1 MTAEALGLGGV
12 SVLVLGAS
20 LGVVLARN
28 LFHAVLWLALAL
40 VGTAGL
46 FVLLHAEFLAAVQVL
61 LYAGGVVTIVVFAI
75 MLTERLVGD
84 SIRQT
89 NRGISAGRWWPRPFR
104 RSRGDDLRAPR
115 AAPPPPPDL
124 TTATLGRAVLTEW
137 VLAFEVLGILLV
149 AALLGAL
156 SSPARRSE
164 RAARVPPARGGHV
177 RDRPVRG
184 PDAPECRRH
193 PPRPRAHAERGQHR
207 PGCLRALRRGAAGW
221 VFALFTI
228 AITVTEVAVGLAIVI
243 VIFRVRRTVDADHLN
258 LLRG

>member
-1 MTAEALGLGGV
+1 VTAATLGLAGLGL
-12 SVLVLGAS
+12 LVLGAS

-28 LFHAVLWLALAL
+28 LFHSVLWLALTL

-89 NRGISAGRWWPRPFR
+89 NRGILAGAAMAAAVFV
-104 RSRGDDLRAPR
+104 GLAGTILRATRP
-115 AAPPPPPDL
+115 AIPPVPEL
-124 TTATLGRAVLTEW
+124 TTAALGRAVLTEW

-156 SSPARRSE
+156 YLAR
-164 RAARVPPARGGHV
+164 
-177 RDRPVRG
+177 
-184 PDAPECRRH
+184 
-193 PPRPRAHAERGQHR
+193 
-207 PGCLRALRRGAAGW
+207 
-221 VFALFTI
+221 
-228 AITVTEVAVGLAIVI
+228 TEE
-243 VIFRVRRTVDADHLN
+243 
-258 LLRG
+258 

>member
-1 MTAEALGLGGV
+1 MTAEALGFSAV

-75 MLTERLVGD
+75 MLTERLVGA

-89 NRGISAGRWWPRPFR
+89 NRGIGAGAVAAGAVFVAVA
-104 RSRGDDLRAPR
+104 GTILRAPR
-115 AAPPPPPDL
+115 AEAPLPPDL
-124 TTATLGRAVLTEW
+124 TTAALGRAVLTEW
-137 VLAFEVLGILLV
+137 VLAFEVLGVLLV

-156 SSPARRSE
+156 YLAR
-164 RAARVPPARGGHV
+164 
-177 RDRPVRG
+177 
-184 PDAPECRRH
+184 
-193 PPRPRAHAERGQHR
+193 
-207 PGCLRALRRGAAGW
+207 
-221 VFALFTI
+221 
-228 AITVTEVAVGLAIVI
+228 TEE
-243 VIFRVRRTVDADHLN
+243 
-258 LLRG
+258 